1 MNHLCSKREK
11 KKEEKSFCHFLLKT
25 SGFAGILKVIYLV
38 LVQIDKEKKS
48 IPFPSALLSFL
59 CQKPECWMEV
69 RTMSNLP
76 DNLPVLCHPVNR
88 WFSSLVW
95 FCKNSLQ
102 QQRVLVLP
110 SYFIYN
116 ELENSC
122 LDKSN
127 FHFCIYI
134 TWNTGLHIIWPTHLE
149 YQAGWEKYRNECQNI
164 LKCNSDS

>member
-102 QQRVLVLP
+102 QQSVGFAKLFHLQWAWKQLP
-110 SYFIYN
+110 RQKQLSLLYLYYLKHRTSHNLTDTPGVPSRMREIQKWM
-116 ELENSC
+116 S
-122 LDKSN
+122 K
-127 FHFCIYI
+127 HF
-134 TWNTGLHIIWPTHLE
+134 
-149 YQAGWEKYRNECQNI
+149 KM
-164 LKCNSDS
+164 